1 MERHLSQKLKQAV
14 YIKGLLSAK
23 SSRTAIVNCLI
34 SNGSQDLKLN
44 IKKEDSILNVFH
56 EIKMVK

>member
-23 SSRTAIVNCLI
+23 GSRTAIVNCLI

-44 IKKEDSILNVFH
+44 MKKEDSILY